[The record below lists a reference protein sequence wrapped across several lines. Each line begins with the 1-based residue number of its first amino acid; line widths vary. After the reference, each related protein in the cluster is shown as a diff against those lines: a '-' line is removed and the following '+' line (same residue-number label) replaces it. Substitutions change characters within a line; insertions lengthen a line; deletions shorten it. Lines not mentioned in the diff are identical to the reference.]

1 MKKTALTLLSL
12 FFFSCVVF
20 AATAEGKTNPQTGPE
35 KNTEAGYLSEDFNA
49 VENPVI
55 PKAPNI
61 FETILKLALSLLFVI
76 GLIYVLMIALK
87 FFYVRASIP
96 LRSEGVVK
104 ILAKEYLEDK
114 KSVYVVEFGNRLILL
129 GATPESISALAEV
142 TDSAEITE
150 IKSKADEYISKY
162 RMKNEAKFSEELKG
176 AYLKQGKQI
185 VESGNRTIKNL
196 IDKLKKS
203 GGK

>member
-1 MKKTALTLLSL
+1 
-12 FFFSCVVF
+12 
-20 AATAEGKTNPQTGPE
+20 
-35 KNTEAGYLSEDFNA
+35 
-49 VENPVI
+49 
-55 PKAPNI
+55 
-61 FETILKLALSLLFVI
+61 
-76 GLIYVLMIALK
+76 MIALK

-114 KSVYVVEFGNRLILL
+114 KSVYVVEFGSRVILL
-129 GATPESISALAEV
+129 GTSPESVSTLAEV
-142 TDSAEITE
+142 TDSAEIAE

-162 RMKNEAKFSEELKG
+162 RIKNEAKFSEELKG

-196 IDKLKKS
+196 IDKLKKT

>member
-1 MKKTALTLLSL
+1 MKKAALTLLSL

-20 AATAEGKTNPQTGPE
+20 AATADGKTNPQTEPAQ
-35 KNTEAGYLSEDFNA
+35 KTETEYLSPEITA

-55 PKAPNI
+55 PKAPNL
-61 FETILKLALSLLFVI
+61 FETLFKLIISLLFVI

-114 KSVYVVEFGNRLILL
+114 KSVYVLEFGGRVLLI
-129 GATPESISALAEV
+129 GATPESLTPIAEV
-142 TDSAEITE
+142 TDSKEIE
-150 IKSKADEYISKY
+150 DIKSKADEYISKY

-176 AYLKQGKQI
+176 AYLKQGRQI
-185 VESGNRTIKNL
+185 LESGNKTIRNL
-196 IDKLKKS
+196 IEKIKKS